1 MIATLA
7 GRIVEKS
14 PSWAIIEVGGVGYR
28 MAMSARSLASLPAP
42 DEEIRVHTFL
52 QVRDDDLSLFGFTDP
67 VEKEIFER
75 LITVSGVGPKVALSA
90 LSAYTPDRLIGAI
103 LAEDVA
109 AVCEIPGIGK
119 KTAQRI
125 IIELKDKFGPGSD
138 IGSVALGV
146 GAPSSA
152 GGEVREALLAMGFSA
167 TEVHRVISDY
177 QGPPDVALMLREA
190 LRMLGG
196 GVR

>member
-1 MIATLA
+1 MIATLT
-7 GRIVEKS
+7 GRIAEKS
-14 PSWAIIEVGGVGYR
+14 QSWAIIEVGGVGYR

-42 DEEIRVHTFL
+42 DEEVRIHTFL

-67 VEKEIFER
+67 IEKEIFER

-90 LSAYTPDRLIGAI
+90 LSSYAPERLIAAI
-103 LAEDVA
+103 LAEDVT

-125 IIELKDKFGPGSD
+125 IIELKDKFGPGSE
-138 IGSVALGV
+138 IASLPVGT

-167 TEVHRVISDY
+167 TEVHRAIAEY
-177 QGPPDVALMLREA
+177 EGEADVALMLRET

-196 GVR
+196 GTR